1 MHTDRMEGRG
11 GMSYDDYG
19 GPVDP
24 GYTPPPPTQPPPTQP
39 QPVAP
44 PLGPPSYSPSGY
56 LQGVPQP
63 SYPPPYPPAAP
74 DLRYALPPL
83 QFAPP
88 RSRRRQVIGYY
99 VAAAAVVVVIAIQ
112 VVVARH
118 HKHSAGNGATGH
130 TLTLP
135 NTSGGYTRMTGKVAD
150 RMTKAAVDRMRSAS
164 PANGDAYAKARV
176 GVYAHPPGTDA
187 ALIFVGLAGTDDP
200 VLALEL
206 STSPASDELD
216 AAFRGAGVTETVDVD
231 AGPLGG
237 VMRCSKRVT
246 DGQSMCAWA
255 DRSSVGVLL
264 VGDGAGR
271 TNPEPVVQQFRG
283 DTER

>member
-1 MHTDRMEGRG
+1 
-11 GMSYDDYG
+11 
-19 GPVDP
+19 
-24 GYTPPPPTQPPPTQP
+24 
-39 QPVAP
+39 
-44 PLGPPSYSPSGY
+44 
-56 LQGVPQP
+56 
-63 SYPPPYPPAAP
+63 
-74 DLRYALPPL
+74 
-83 QFAPP
+83 
-88 RSRRRQVIGYY
+88 VIGYY
-99 VAAAAVVVVIAIQ
+99 VAAVAAIAVVAIQ
-112 VVVARH
+112 VVVH
-118 HKHSAGNGATGH
+118 DHKHTADNGSTGH

-135 NTSGGYTRMTGKVAD
+135 NTSGGYTRMTGSVAD

-164 PANGDAYAKARV
+164 PANGDSYAKARV
-176 GVYAHPPGTDA
+176 GVYSHPPGTGA

-206 STSPASDELD
+206 STSPASAELD

-237 VMRCSKRVT
+237 VVRCSKRVT
-246 DGQSMCAWA
+246 DGQSTCAWA

-271 TNPEPVVQQFRG
+271 TNPEPVVQQFRR